1 MKSNKQKNLFGKL
14 NDWFRNL
21 ILDDVDKEYD
31 GPLPYH
37 KNLAQRKILSNESKK
52 DLMIKKSQ
60 SDKIITNNAYN
71 PLLVLDYFRKYLK
84 IIYSV
89 FIC

>member
-37 KNLAQRKILSNESKK
+37 KKFGSKK
-52 DLMIKKSQ
+52 NPVERIEKKFDNQKKS
-60 SDKIITNNAYN
+60 IG
-71 PLLVLDYFRKYLK
+71 
-84 IIYSV
+84 
-89 FIC
+89 